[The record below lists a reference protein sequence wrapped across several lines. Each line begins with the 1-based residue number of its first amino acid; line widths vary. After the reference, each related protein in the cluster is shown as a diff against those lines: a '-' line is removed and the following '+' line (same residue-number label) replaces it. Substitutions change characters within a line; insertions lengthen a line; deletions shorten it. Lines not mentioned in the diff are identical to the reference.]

1 MKTNFSASAPS
12 GVKNLKPLQSLWPW
26 IRPHRSDV
34 IKALGAIVL
43 VAAALLSL
51 GRGIAFLVDSGL
63 GAGNGELLDRA
74 VIICLAITVMLA
86 LGSYLRAVLINRVAE
101 RIIADIRK
109 AVFRHTL
116 GLSTAWFESHRT
128 GDVISTLTVDT
139 TLIQTVMAST
149 LSMAMR
155 NVLVLSGGVVMVMLT
170 SPKLTSIIA
179 AVIPLVVVP
188 VILLGRRLRAQ
199 SRIAQDTLATVSVEA
214 EETLSAIHTV
224 QAFGQ
229 EDSMAARFNAAA
241 EKTYQASLRRLVL
254 RGTMGGVVIL
264 LVFSA
269 ITFILWVGG
278 QDLLAGK
285 MSAGDL
291 SAFVFYSALVASSV
305 GALSDMA
312 GELQRAAGAA
322 ERIAALLDERSPL
335 EEAPHPAQIPEGPLS
350 ISFEKVSFHYSTRP
364 DLPALSGLD
373 LYIRPSERIA
383 LVGPSGAGKST
394 LISLIL
400 RLFDPVEGRVLI
412 GGVDARLA
420 GLRDLRNVMG
430 FVPQETALFSGTIA
444 ENILFGRPDAGENA
458 MREAS
463 RRAHVDGFVATLPQ
477 GYDTPIGEK
486 GIRLSGGQRQRI
498 AIARAIL
505 RDPAILLLDEATSS
519 LDAQSEQVV
528 QDALEELMK
537 GRTTVVIAHRL
548 STVLNADRIVVLD
561 KGQVLA
567 TGTHE
572 ELLTTSELYHEL
584 ASLQFISPAGGKPV

>member
-1 MKTNFSASAPS
+1 M
-12 GVKNLKPLQSLWPW
+12 KNLTPLKTLWPW
-26 IRPHRSDV
+26 IKPHRADV
-34 IKALGAIVL
+34 IKALGAIML

-51 GRGIAFLVDSGL
+51 GRGIAYLVDSGL
-63 GAGNGELLDRA
+63 GEGNAALLDRA
-74 VIICLAITVMLA
+74 VLICLGLTVMLA
-86 LGSYLRAVLINRVAE
+86 AGSYLRAVLINTVAE

-155 NVLVLSGGVVMVMLT
+155 NLLVLIGGVVMVVLT
-170 SPKLTSIIA
+170 SPKLTLIIA

-188 VILLGRRLRAQ
+188 VIVLGRRLRAQ

-224 QAFGQ
+224 QAFGR
-229 EDSMAARFNAAA
+229 EATMAARFDAATDA
-241 EKTYQASLRRLVL
+241 TYTASLKRLVL
-254 RGTMGGVVIL
+254 RGSMGGIVIL

-269 ITFILWVGG
+269 ITFILWIGG
-278 QDLLAGK
+278 QDLLAGE

-322 ERIAALLDERSPL
+322 ERIAGLLDERSPL
-335 EEAPHPAQIPEGPLS
+335 KEVEAPLPLPQGPLG
-350 ISFEKVSFHYSTRP
+350 ITFEKVSFHYASRP

-373 LYIRPSERIA
+373 LTIRPSERIA

-412 GGVDARLA
+412 GGVDARATSLH
-420 GLRDLRNVMG
+420 DLRGVMG

-444 ENILFGRPDAGENA
+444 ENILFGRPDAGFDA
-458 MREAS
+458 MRAAS
-463 RRAHVDGFVATLPQ
+463 RRAHVDAFVATLPH

-486 GIRLSGGQRQRI
+486 GIRLSGGQRQRL

-505 RDPAILLLDEATSS
+505 RDPAILLLDEATSA

-528 QDALEELMK
+528 QDALEALMK
-537 GRTTVVIAHRL
+537 GRTTMVIAHRL
-548 STVLNADRIVVLD
+548 STVLNADRIIVLD
-561 KGQVLA
+561 KGRILA
-567 TGTHE
+567 MGTHE
-572 ELLTTSELYHEL
+572 ELLATSELYHEL
-584 ASLQFISPAGGKPV
+584 ASLQFISGNGQ

>member
-1 MKTNFSASAPS
+1 M
-12 GVKNLKPLQSLWPW
+12 KNLTPLKTLWPW
-26 IRPHRSDV
+26 IKPHRADV
-34 IKALGAIVL
+34 IKALGAIML

-51 GRGIAFLVDSGL
+51 GRGIAYLVDSGL
-63 GAGNGELLDRA
+63 GEGNAALLDRA
-74 VIICLAITVMLA
+74 VLICLGLTVMLA
-86 LGSYLRAVLINRVAE
+86 AGSYLRAVLINTVAE

-155 NVLVLSGGVVMVMLT
+155 NLLVLIGGVVMVVLT
-170 SPKLTSIIA
+170 SPKLTLIIA

-188 VILLGRRLRAQ
+188 VIVLGRRLRAQ

-224 QAFGQ
+224 QAFGR
-229 EDSMAARFNAAA
+229 EATMAARFDAATDA
-241 EKTYQASLRRLVL
+241 TYTASLKRLVL
-254 RGTMGGVVIL
+254 RGSMGGIVIL

-269 ITFILWVGG
+269 ITFILWIGG
-278 QDLLAGK
+278 QDLLAGE

-322 ERIAALLDERSPL
+322 ERIAGLLDERSPL
-335 EEAPHPAQIPEGPLS
+335 KEVEAPLPLPQGPLG
-350 ISFEKVSFHYSTRP
+350 ITFEKVSFHYASRP

-373 LYIRPSERIA
+373 LTIRPSERIA

-412 GGVDARLA
+412 GGVDARETSLH
-420 GLRDLRNVMG
+420 DLRGVMG

-444 ENILFGRPDAGENA
+444 ENILFGRPDAGFDA
-458 MREAS
+458 MRAAS
-463 RRAHVDGFVATLPQ
+463 RRAHVDAFVATLPQ

-486 GIRLSGGQRQRI
+486 GIRLSGGQRQRL

-505 RDPAILLLDEATSS
+505 RDPAILLLDEATSA

-528 QDALEELMK
+528 QDALEALMK
-537 GRTTVVIAHRL
+537 GRTTMVIAHRL
-548 STVLNADRIVVLD
+548 STVLNADRIIVLD
-561 KGQVLA
+561 KGRILA
-567 TGTHE
+567 MGTHE
-572 ELLTTSELYHEL
+572 ELLATSELYHEL
-584 ASLQFISPAGGKPV
+584 ASLQFISGNGQ

>member
-1 MKTNFSASAPS
+1 METNFSASAPK
-12 GVKNLKPLQSLWPW
+12 GVKNLTPLKTLWPW
-26 IRPHRSDV
+26 IRPHRGDV
-34 IKALGAIVL
+34 FKALGAIVL

-63 GAGNGELLDRA
+63 GAGNAELLDRA
-74 VIICLAITVMLA
+74 VIICLGITVMLA

-116 GLSTAWFESHRT
+116 GLSTAWFENHRT

-155 NVLVLSGGVVMVMLT
+155 NLLVLTGGVVMVMLT
-170 SPKLTSIIA
+170 SSKLTLIIA
-179 AVIPLVVVP
+179 AVIPLVVIP

-224 QAFGQ
+224 QAFGR
-229 EDSMAARFNAAA
+229 EDTMAARFSAAA
-241 EKTYQASLRRLVL
+241 EKTYQASLKRLVL

-269 ITFILWVGG
+269 ITFILWIGG

-335 EEAPHPAQIPEGPLS
+335 QEAPNPVPVPVGPLG
-350 ISFEKVSFHYSTRP
+350 ITFDKVSFHYDTRP
-364 DLPALSGLD
+364 DLPAISGLD
-373 LYIRPSERIA
+373 LDIKPSERIA

-412 GGVDARLA
+412 GGVDAREA
-420 GLRDLRNVMG
+420 GLRDLRRVMG

-444 ENILFGRPDAGENA
+444 ENILFGRPDAGGEA

-463 RRAHVDGFVATLPQ
+463 RRAHVAPFVATLPQ

-561 KGQVLA
+561 KGQILA
-567 TGTHE
+567 TGTHD
-572 ELLTTSELYHEL
+572 ELLTRSELYHEL
-584 ASLQFISPAGGKPV
+584 ASLQFISSATSKRI